1 MSECSKQVSGIAL
14 VARRQHD
21 LDQGHLDYHVYAGS
35 QLVGR
40 IYEIAPGHWRWA
52 INSVMFDATTD
63 IQGAGYA
70 ASLEDAQSC
79 LRPVFER
86 WLAWALAVPASD
98 LKYGPLDRNLKAI
111 GVR

>member
-1 MSECSKQVSGIAL
+1 MSESSKQVSDIAL
-14 VARRQHD
+14 VARRQPD

-40 IYEIAPGHWRWA
+40 IYEIAPGHWKWA
-52 INSVMFDATTD
+52 INSVMLDATTD
-63 IQGAGYA
+63 IQGGGYA
-70 ASLEDAQSC
+70 ASMEEAQSS
-79 LRPVFER
+79 LRPSFER

-98 LKYGPLDRNLKAI
+98 LKFGPLDRNLKAI